1 MKNNV
6 VYTIGHSSHPIEYF
20 LQLLNTFSID
30 MIMDVRSVPASSYN
44 PQYNKEPLKHQLEKN
59 RIAYLHAGAEFGA
72 RLTDPELLDKEG
84 RVDFELVRKTDF
96 FKRGMLLLM
105 DNVRQGLSIA
115 LMCSEADPMEC
126 HRFSMISV
134 AVQDAGF
141 EVQHILKDQRLKS
154 NTQLENQLLKKYA
167 KKIPHPDLFQPDIT
181 IEDQLAAAYRFHN
194 HEVAYSPQKKMTDEE

>member
-1 MKNNV
+1 MKNQV

-20 LQLLNTFSID
+20 VELLKTFSID
-30 MIMDVRSVPASSYN
+30 LVIDVRSVAASSYN
-44 PQYNKEPLKHQLEKN
+44 PQYNKEPLQFQLEKN
-59 RIAYLHAGAEFGA
+59 QISYLHCGAEFGA
-72 RLTDPELLDKEG
+72 RHTEPALLDKEG
-84 RVDFELVRKTDF
+84 RVDFEMVRKTDF

-105 DNVRQGLSIA
+105 DKVRQGISVA

-134 AVQDAGF
+134 AVEDAGF
-141 EVQHILKDQRLKS
+141 DVQHILKDMRTKS

-181 IEDQLAAAYRFHN
+181 IEDQLSVAYRLHN
-194 HEVAYSPQKKMTDEE
+194 QEVAYSPQKKNSNGE